1 MVRPREFDEATA
13 VAAAAEVFR
22 NRGFHATSVE
32 DLVRAT
38 DVNRS
43 SLYGVFG
50 SKQGLFLRA
59 LDHACGQEVD
69 PTVRLDLCLV
79 ALADLAPSDEHI
91 RQKVA
96 AALARFQV
104 TPATLAERLLNRAG
118 IATP

>member
-1 MVRPREFDEATA
+1 MTWPTA
-13 VAAAAEVFR
+13 PLMAA
-22 NRGFHATSVE
+22 
-32 DLVRAT
+32 
-38 DVNRS
+38 
-43 SLYGVFG
+43 YGVTPWRG
-50 SKQGLFLRA
+50 VLGQG
-59 LDHACGQEVD
+59 
-69 PTVRLDLCLV
+69 V